1 MGDGLL
7 GGRHHA
13 VVGSNDDD
21 GNIGDLSTTGTHG
34 CEGLVTWSVEE
45 GNLPSVFQLNVI
57 GTDVLGDTTSLTG
70 NHIGVADMVEQRC
83 LTVVYVS
90 HHRHN
95 RCAAHQVVLVIL
107 LLGDGVLYLG
117 AHIFGGEAKLVGHDV
132 DGLGIESLVDTYHD
146 ADSHAGADDLVDPD
160 IHHRGQLGNS
170 HELGQFEH
178 FALCCLSSQ
187 LFAHALLHGLALLLT
202 IFGAFLVLVL
212 RSQTG
217 QRLFYLACHILLVH
231 LKRFL
236 VALLLILLVAVA
248 STGIVVFVVLAV
260 EVAVLSSSLNVDT
273 LIADAHA
280 LLFLLAVVAVV
291 SATGLC
297 CLLLTFLAALFLRLL
312 LRASALVQRVKV
324 NLTLNLQLRSIVQ
337 HLLLVLG
344 HKDLGLGLCGIS
356 SRFLCLRCRL
366 GRLLLYRFWLFLHG
380 LCWFLG
386 LRCLHDNGLCRFF
399 LHSHNGLG
407 LRLFGWFLCRFLNRL
422 WLRLW
427 LNGNRLFLFGLW
439 LNLFRLGL
447 NGLFLLFRLSAHG
460 SLLCLRIQTIQ
471 IYLPQRIELLAAFL
485 KRRFGFRHSICR
497 PFLLLRVLLEE
508 FVGLSLHFFVA
519 LELLHEG
526 FILGIA
532 QFEVGVRLYLTQFIF
547 LF

>member
-1 MGDGLL
+1 M
-7 GGRHHA
+7 
-13 VVGSNDDD
+13 
-21 GNIGDLSTTGTHG
+21 
-34 CEGLVTWSVEE
+34 
-45 GNLPSVFQLNVI
+45 
-57 GTDVLGDTTSLTG
+57 
-70 NHIGVADMVEQRC
+70 
-83 LTVVYVS
+83 
-90 HHRHN
+90 
-95 RCAAHQVVLVIL
+95 
-107 LLGDGVLYLG
+107 
-117 AHIFGGEAKLVGHDV
+117 
-132 DGLGIESLVDTYHD
+132 
-146 ADSHAGADDLVDPD
+146 
-160 IHHRGQLGNS
+160 
-170 HELGQFEH
+170 
-178 FALCCLSSQ
+178 
-187 LFAHALLHGLALLLT
+187 HGLALLLT

-217 QRLFYLACHILLVH
+217 QRLFYLACHILFVH
-231 LKRFL
+231 LKRLL
-236 VALLLILLVAVA
+236 VALLLIFLVAVA

-312 LRASALVQRVKV
+312 LRASALVQCVKV
-324 NLTLNLQLRSIVQ
+324 DLALNLQLRSIVQ

-366 GRLLLYRFWLFLHG
+366 GRFRLYRFLLFLHG

-399 LHSHNGLG
+399 LHSHNGLW
-407 LRLFGWFLCRFLNRL
+407 LRLFGRFLNRL
-422 WLRLW
+422 WLRLR
-427 LNGNRLFLFGLW
+427 LNDSRLFLFGLW